1 MTRRKASPPVVLTI
15 AGSDNSCGAG
25 IQADLKTFGAY
36 DVYGL
41 TAVTCVVSEVP
52 GRVEKVQAVSPEVL
66 RSQIRILFEAY
77 PIVAVKTG
85 MLYSR
90 ALLRVV
96 SEELADRLG
105 MFHLVVDPVMV
116 ASSGDPLLKKD
127 AVRAYEEEMLPLA
140 DVITPNLDEAA
151 VLLGR
156 KITTRRAMDH
166 AAEELHGKYGAAVL
180 LKGGHLRG
188 PAAVDILYDRRGRRE
203 FSLPRLKG
211 CETHGSGCTL
221 SAALAAGLARGQSLA
236 VAVEGAKKFLHRAIA
251 RQLVWQRGRV
261 RTRALQHR
269 PDGKRG

>member
-1 MTRRKASPPVVLTI
+1 MASRKSRPSAPVALTI
-15 AGSDNSCGAG
+15 AGSDNSAGAG
-25 IQADLKTFGAY
+25 IQADLKTFSACG
-36 DVYGL
+36 VYGL
-41 TAVTCVVSEVP
+41 TAVTCVVSEIP
-52 GRVEKVQAVSPEVL
+52 GKVEMVHAVTPALL

-77 PIVAVKTG
+77 PITAVKTG

-116 ASSGDPLLKKD
+116 ASSGDPLLNKD
-127 AVRAYEEEMLPLA
+127 AVRAYEEELLPLA

-156 KITTRRAMDH
+156 KIKTRRALGP
-166 AAEELHGKYGAAVL
+166 AAEELRDKYGAAVL

-188 PAAVDILYDRRGRRE
+188 REAVDVLCDRRGTRE
-203 FSLPRLKG
+203 FTLRRLPG

-221 SAALAAGLARGQSLA
+221 SAALAAGLARGQSLPA
-236 VAVEGAKKFLHRAIA
+236 AVEGAKKFLHRAIA
-251 RQLVWQRGRV
+251 RPFVWRR
-261 RTRALQHR
+261 RKMTTRALRHA
-269 PDGKRG
+269 

>member
-1 MTRRKASPPVVLTI
+1 MASRQSRSSAPVVLTI

-25 IQADLKTFGAY
+25 IQADLKTFGAFG
-36 DVYGL
+36 VYGL
-41 TAVTCVVSEVP
+41 TAVTCVVSEIP
-52 GRVEKVQAVSPEVL
+52 GKVEMVHAVTPALL

-77 PIVAVKTG
+77 PIAAVKTG

-127 AVRAYEEEMLPLA
+127 AVRAYEEELLPLA

-156 KITTRRAMDH
+156 KIKTRRAMAT
-166 AAEELHGKYGAAVL
+166 AAGELRAKYGAAVL

-188 PAAVDILYDRRGRRE
+188 REAVDLLCDRRGTRE
-203 FSLPRLKG
+203 FTLRRLSG
-211 CETHGSGCTL
+211 RETHGSGCTL
-221 SAALAAGLARGQSLA
+221 SAALAAGLARGRSLPTA
-236 VAVEGAKKFLHRAIA
+236 VAAAKKFLHQAIA
-251 RQLVWQRGRV
+251 RPFVWRR
-261 RTRALQHR
+261 RKITTRALRHQ
-269 PDGKRG
+269 

>member
-1 MTRRKASPPVVLTI
+1 MASRKSRPSTPVALTI

-25 IQADLKTFGAY
+25 LQADLKTFGACG
-36 DVYGL
+36 VYGL
-41 TAVTCVVSEVP
+41 TAVTCVVSEIP
-52 GRVEKVQAVSPEVL
+52 GKVEMVHAVTPALL

-127 AVRAYEEEMLPLA
+127 AVRAYEEELLPLA

-156 KITTRRAMDH
+156 KIKTHRAMVP
-166 AAEELHGKYGAAVL
+166 AAEELRAKYGTAVL

-188 PAAVDILYDRRGRRE
+188 REAVDVLCDRRGTRE
-203 FSLPRLKG
+203 FTLRRLSG

-221 SAALAAGLARGQSLA
+221 SAALAAGLARGQSLPVA
-236 VAVEGAKKFLHRAIA
+236 VAGAKKFLHRAIA
-251 RQLVWQRGRV
+251 RPFVWRR
-261 RTRALQHR
+261 RKMTTRALRHA
-269 PDGKRG
+269 

>member
-1 MTRRKASPPVVLTI
+1 MTRRTTSPPVVLTI
-15 AGSDNSCGAG
+15 AGSDNSGGAG

-36 DVYGL
+36 GVYGL

-52 GRVEKVQAVSPEVL
+52 GRVEKVQAVTPEVL

-77 PIVAVKTG
+77 PIAAVKTG

-90 ALLRVV
+90 DLLRVV

-127 AVRAYEEEMLPLA
+127 AVRAYEEELLPLA

-151 VLLGR
+151 VLLSR
-156 KITTRRAMDH
+156 KITTRRAMDR
-166 AAEELHGKYGAAVL
+166 AAEELREKYGAAVL

-188 PAAVDILYDRRGRRE
+188 RDAVDILCDRRGTQE
-203 FSLPRLKG
+203 FTLKRLTG

-221 SAALAAGLARGQSLA
+221 SAAVTAGLARGQSLA

-251 RQLVWQRGRV
+251 RQLVWQRGRI
-261 RTRALQHR
+261 RTRALQHWA
-269 PDGKRG
+269 D

>member
-1 MTRRKASPPVVLTI
+1 MSRRSASPPVALTI

-25 IQADLKTFGAY
+25 IQADLKTFTACG
-36 DVYGL
+36 VYGL

-52 GRVEKVQAVSPEVL
+52 GRVEKVQAVTPDVL
-66 RSQIRILFEAY
+66 RSQIRILFESF
-77 PIVAVKTG
+77 PITAVKTG

-127 AVRAYEEEMLPLA
+127 AVRAYEEELLPLA

-156 KITTRRAMDH
+156 KITTRRAMTG
-166 AAEELHGKYGAAVL
+166 AAEELRDKYGAAVL

-188 PAAVDILYDRRGRRE
+188 RDAVDVLCDRRGTRDFVLRR
-203 FSLPRLKG
+203 LRG

-221 SAALAAGLARGQSLA
+221 SAALAAGLARGRSLP
-236 VAVEGAKKFLHRAIA
+236 VAVTGAKQFLHRAIS
-251 RQLVWQRGRV
+251 RQLAWRRART
-261 RTRALQHR
+261 RTRALHHAS
-269 PDGKRG
+269 

>member
-1 MTRRKASPPVVLTI
+1 MTRRAAAAPVALTI

-25 IQADLKTFGAY
+25 IQADLKTFGAFG
-36 DVYGL
+36 VYGL

-52 GRVEKVQAVSPEVL
+52 GKVEMVAAMTPALL

-77 PIVAVKTG
+77 PIAAVKTG

-105 MFHLVVDPVMV
+105 RFHLVVDPVMV

-127 AVRAYEEEMLPLA
+127 AVRAYEEELLPLA

-156 KITTRRAMDH
+156 KIARLRAMRP
-166 AAEELHGKYGAAVL
+166 AAEELRAKYGAAVL

-188 PAAVDILYDRRGRRE
+188 REAVDVLCDRRGTSEFTARR
-203 FSLPRLKG
+203 LHG

-221 SAALAAGLARGQSLA
+221 SAALAAGLARGRSLGA
-236 VAVEGAKKFLHRAIA
+236 AVEGAKKYLHGAIA
-251 RQLVWQRGRV
+251 RQFVWSRGRLT
-261 RTRALQHR
+261 TRALRHQ
-269 PDGKRG
+269 

>member
-1 MTRRKASPPVVLTI
+1 MTRRAASPPVALTI

-25 IQADLKTFGAY
+25 IQADLKTFTACG
-36 DVYGL
+36 VYGL

-52 GRVEKVQAVSPEVL
+52 GRVEKVQAITPDVL
-66 RSQIRILFEAY
+66 RSQIRILFGAY

-116 ASSGDPLLKKD
+116 ASSGDPLLRKD
-127 AVRAYEEEMLPLA
+127 AVRAYEEELLPLA

-151 VLLGR
+151 VLLGQ
-156 KITTRRAMDH
+156 KIATRRAMAA
-166 AAEELHGKYGAAVL
+166 AAEELRARYGASVL

-188 PAAVDILYDRRGRRE
+188 RDAVDVLCDRRGTRE
-203 FSLPRLKG
+203 FTLRRLRG

-221 SAALAAGLARGQSLA
+221 SAAVAAGLARGRALPTA
-236 VAVEGAKKFLHRAIA
+236 VAEAKKFLHRAIS
-251 RQLVWQRGRV
+251 RQLRWRRGKN
-261 RTRALQHR
+261 RTRALRH
-269 PDGKRG
+269 DS

>member
-1 MTRRKASPPVVLTI
+1 MASRKSRSSAPVALTI

-25 IQADLKTFGAY
+25 IQADLKTFGAFG
-36 DVYGL
+36 VYGL
-41 TAVTCVVSEVP
+41 TAVTCVVSEIP
-52 GRVEKVQAVSPEVL
+52 GKVEMVSAMTPALL

-77 PIVAVKTG
+77 PIAAVKTG

-127 AVRAYEEEMLPLA
+127 AVRAYEEELLPLA

-156 KITTRRAMDH
+156 KIKTRRAMIP
-166 AAEELHGKYGAAVL
+166 AAGELRDKYGAAVL
-180 LKGGHLRG
+180 LKGGHLHGRE
-188 PAAVDILYDRRGRRE
+188 AVDVLCDRRGTRE
-203 FSLPRLKG
+203 FTLRRLPG

-221 SAALAAGLARGQSLA
+221 SAAVAAGLARGQSLPA
-236 VAVEGAKKFLHRAIA
+236 AVEGAKKFLHRAIG
-251 RQLVWQRGRV
+251 RPFVWRR
-261 RTRALQHR
+261 RKIFTRALRHQ
-269 PDGKRG
+269 

>member
-1 MTRRKASPPVVLTI
+1 MSKARTSAPPVALTI

-25 IQADLKTFGAY
+25 IQADLKTFTAFGT
-36 DVYGL
+36 YGL

-52 GRVEKVQAVSPEVL
+52 GCVEKVQAVTPAVL
-66 RSQIRILFEAY
+66 RSQIRILFEHY
-77 PIVAVKTG
+77 PIAAVKTG

-127 AVRAYEEEMLPLA
+127 AVRAYEEELLPLA

-156 KITTRRAMDH
+156 KITTRSAMIP
-166 AAEELHGKYGAAVL
+166 AAEELRAKYGAAVL

-188 PAAVDILYDRRGRRE
+188 RQAIDVLCSARGNKMMTMRRL
-203 FSLPRLKG
+203 SG
-211 CETHGSGCTL
+211 CETHGTGCTL
-221 SAALAAGLARGQSLA
+221 SAALAAGLARGQSLP
-236 VAVEGAKKFLHRAIA
+236 VAAAKAKKFLHGALSKQFLWRRSRI
-251 RQLVWQRGRV
+251 
-261 RTRALQHR
+261 RTCALRHQ
-269 PDGKRG
+269 

>member
-1 MTRRKASPPVVLTI
+1 MNRRNASPPVALTI

-25 IQADLKTFGAY
+25 IQADLKTFTALG
-36 DVYGL
+36 VYGL

-52 GRVEKVQAVSPEVL
+52 GRVEKVQAVTPDVL

-127 AVRAYEEEMLPLA
+127 AVRAYEEELLPLA
-140 DVITPNLDEAA
+140 DVLTPNLDEAA

-156 KITTRRAMDH
+156 KITTQRAM
-166 AAEELHGKYGAAVL
+166 AAAAGELHAKYGAAVL
-180 LKGGHLRG
+180 LKGGHLNGRD
-188 PAAVDILYDRRGRRE
+188 AVDVLCDRRGTRE
-203 FSLPRLKG
+203 FTLRRLRG

-221 SAALAAGLARGQSLA
+221 SAAVAAGLARGRSLA
-236 VAVEGAKKFLHRAIA
+236 TAVAEAKKFLHAAIA
-251 RQLVWQRGRV
+251 RQLSWQRARV
-261 RTRALQHR
+261 RTRALRHQ
-269 PDGKRG
+269 

>member
-1 MTRRKASPPVVLTI
+1 MSKARSSAPPVALTI

-25 IQADLKTFGAY
+25 IQADLKTFTAFGT
-36 DVYGL
+36 YGL

-52 GRVEKVQAVSPEVL
+52 GCVEKVQAVTPAVL
-66 RSQIRILFEAY
+66 RSQIRILFENY
-77 PIVAVKTG
+77 PIAAVKTG

-127 AVRAYEEEMLPLA
+127 AVRAYEEELLPLA

-156 KITTRRAMDH
+156 KITSTSAMIP
-166 AAEELHGKYGAAVL
+166 AAEELRAKYGAAVL

-188 PAAVDILYDRRGRRE
+188 RQAIDVLCSARGNETMSMRR
-203 FSLPRLKG
+203 LAG
-211 CETHGSGCTL
+211 CETHGTGCTL
-221 SAALAAGLARGQSLA
+221 SAALAAGLAREQSLP
-236 VAVEGAKKFLHRAIA
+236 VAAAKAKEFLHGALSKQFLWRRSSI
-251 RQLVWQRGRV
+251 
-261 RTRALQHR
+261 RTRALRHQ
-269 PDGKRG
+269 